1 MEENTACAFCHA
13 SACCLRTRQR
23 DTREGAADTWVE
35 RELSFLSMASLT
47 VLAEAAGPTDFQRAW
62 TEDAPP
68 RAGWKVCCAWAETA
82 PAALNCRAKTV
93 ADLLTHGLK
102 NKEPPLISAY
112 ADIDGATGWQ
122 ASDRDSINCRSPAN
136 LPVWARLTI
145 TPSIDH
151 GTI

>member
-1 MEENTACAFCHA
+1 MHAACRRV
-13 SACCLRTRQR
+13 SAAPA
-23 DTREGAADTWVE
+23 EGAADTWVE

-93 ADLLTHGLK
+93 ADLWAHGLFK
-102 NKEPPLISAY
+102 KEPLSAFSS
-112 ADIDGATGWQ
+112 ADIDGAKGWQ
-122 ASDRDSINCRSPAN
+122 ASDSDSINCRSPAN
-136 LPVWARLTI
+136 RPAHDHA
-145 TPSIDH
+145 IDDH
-151 GTI
+151 ETM